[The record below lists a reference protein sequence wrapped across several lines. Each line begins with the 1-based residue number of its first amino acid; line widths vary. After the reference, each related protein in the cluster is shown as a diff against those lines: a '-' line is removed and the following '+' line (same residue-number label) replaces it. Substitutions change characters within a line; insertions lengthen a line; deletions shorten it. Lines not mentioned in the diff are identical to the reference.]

1 LPDLSISADWNASA
15 SACRACSALALPW
28 VDLARRNAIS
38 WPPSL
43 APIAP
48 FGGGIV
54 VFSDLGPLNSAI
66 PGDAIAPFFLLFFW
80 KKQKKE
86 ISVHSD

>member
-1 LPDLSISADWNASA
+1 LPDLSISADWNASE

-54 VFSDLGPLNSAI
+54 FFQHNFGAVAIRRKNVFV
-66 PGDAIAPFFLLFFW
+66 LFFS
-80 KKQKKE
+80 KQKRK
-86 ISVHSD
+86 I